1 MATNNITTPATP
13 QPDGFS
19 TLAEIEA
26 YKARLKTEIQGQE
39 HEIASLWSS
48 LFHKQE
54 SHMPK
59 TPMQRIMS
67 MANVGTGVLDG
78 LLLGW
83 KLYRKFNGACKRR

>member
-1 MATNNITTPATP
+1 MATNNSTTPATP
-13 QPDGFS
+13 PAGGFS
-19 TLAEIEA
+19 SLADIEA
-26 YKARLKTEIQGQE
+26 YKAQLKTEIQGEE

-67 MANVGTGVLDG
+67 MANVGTGVLDC

-83 KLYRKFNGACKRR
+83 KLYRKFNGARRKR